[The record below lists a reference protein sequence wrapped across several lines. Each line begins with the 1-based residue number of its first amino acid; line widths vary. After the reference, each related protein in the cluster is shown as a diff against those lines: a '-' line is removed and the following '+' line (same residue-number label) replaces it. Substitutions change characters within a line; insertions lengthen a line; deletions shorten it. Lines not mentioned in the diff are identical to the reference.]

1 MALRNPRVVIIG
13 AGIVGAN
20 LADEL
25 TERGWTNVTVLD
37 QGPIPMTGGSTSHAP
52 GLVFQINPSKAMTE
66 FAGYTVQKLLSLTK
80 NRTPA
85 FNQLGGLESA
95 TTEARLAE
103 LKRRHGLAT
112 SWGLESRMLDPE
124 ETAKLHPLVD
134 RDYILGALHIP
145 SDGLASSL
153 LAVELLRAR
162 AESRGARFVPGA
174 TVTGINS
181 DAGRVT
187 GVRTGEDTFAADI
200 VVSGAGFWGQAVG
213 DLIGMTV
220 PLLPLAH
227 QYVKTTPVADIT
239 DPAPAGAGTGTN
251 ARLPILRH
259 QGEDLY
265 FREHGN
271 RIGIG
276 SYAHRPLPAD
286 MAELSSSDPSGISPD
301 SMPSRLSF
309 TPKDFEPSW
318 AESQRLLP
326 GLRSASI
333 EDGFNGIFSFTPDGG
348 SLVGESRQVK
358 GFFVAEAVWI
368 THSAGVAKAVAEL
381 LVDGRSTTD
390 IRELDI
396 ARFEEVQLQPEY
408 IRETSQQ
415 SFIEVYDIKHP
426 LEPRLSP
433 RNLRVSPFFE
443 RQRELGAYFLEA
455 SGWERPHWYEA
466 NAPLLQELPAD
477 WRPPERDSWSA
488 QYDSPIAAAEAYA
501 TRTAVAMFDMT
512 SLKRLDFS
520 GPGALQLLQRLTS
533 NQLDKKVGSVTY
545 TLALD
550 DTGGVKSDIT
560 VARISDDL
568 FQAGVNGP
576 LDVDYFSRAAEHQS
590 SEDPANW
597 VHVRDIT
604 GGTCCIGLWGPK
616 ARGLLQPL
624 TGQDFSNEALKY
636 FRSRQ
641 ASIAGIPVRAMRLS
655 YVGELGWELYA
666 SAEHGLKLWDALWE
680 AGQQF
685 GVIAAGRAAFNSM
698 PIEKG
703 YRAWGSDMDTEHNPY
718 EAGVG
723 FAVRPAKG
731 DFIGR
736 DALEGASVETSTRRL
751 RCLKIDDGVSVVM
764 GKEPVYFEGTTG
776 GYITSAAYGYTVGA
790 PIAYAWLPTSAVE
803 GSSVEIDYF
812 GKRIPATVVTEP
824 LVDPGMTKIRG

>member
-1 MALRNPRVVIIG
+1 MALHNPRVVIIG
-13 AGIVGAN
+13 AGIVGTN

-25 TERGWTNVTVLD
+25 TARGWTNITVLD

-80 NRTPA
+80 NGTPA

-95 TTEARLAE
+95 TTEARMAE

-112 SWGLESRMLDPE
+112 SWGLEARMLDPE

-187 GVRTGEDTFAADI
+187 GVRTGEDTFPADI
-200 VVSGAGFWGQAVG
+200 VVSAAGFWGQAVG

-265 FREHGN
+265 FREHGD

-276 SYAHRPLPAD
+276 SYAHRPIPAD

-301 SMPSRLSF
+301 SMPSRLTF
-309 TPKDFEPSW
+309 TPEDFEPSW

-348 SLVGESRQVK
+348 SLMGESRQLK

-466 NAPLLQELPAD
+466 NAPLLQTLPED

-488 QYDSPIAAAEAYA
+488 QYDSPIAAAEVYA

-512 SLKRLDFS
+512 SLKRLDVS
-520 GPGALQLLQRLTS
+520 GPGALHLLQRLTS

-550 DTGGVKSDIT
+550 ETGGVKSDIT

-616 ARGLLQPL
+616 ARDLLQPL

-698 PIEKG
+698 RIEKG

-736 DALEGASVETSTRRL
+736 DALEGASAETSTRRL

-764 GKEPVYFEGTTG
+764 GKEPVYFDGKTG

-790 PIAYAWLPTSAVE
+790 PIAYAWLPASAVE

-812 GKRIPATVVTEP
+812 GKRIPATVVSEP